1 MPKNKFQRWAV
12 IVIVAV
18 LSISLIGTSF
28 VAIFRPDDGQTATD
42 TEAIQQEY
50 EQRKQI
56 TEVLSQKVEE
66 NPEDLEAKIALGDA
80 YYSKAAVSIQI
91 NVQEYQQDLQTA
103 IDLYQQVLAQK
114 QDNEVLLKLANS
126 AFLAGNKE
134 VAEESYTELL
144 KREPENIDALYGYG
158 MYLFYDKEDPKQA
171 AANWQ
176 KALGL
181 TSDENYKKILEEM
194 IDIAQSITL
203 DNAEGQA
210 EAEQKQE
217 QDSSEQGKSSEQE

>member
-80 YYSKAAVSIQI
+80 YYSKAAVSVQI
-91 NVQEYQQDLQTA
+91 NVQEYQQDLQSA
-103 IDLYQQVLAQK
+103 IDLYQQVLEK
-114 QDNEVLLKLANS
+114 TQDNEVLLKLANT
-126 AFLAGNKE
+126 AFLAGNNE
-134 VAEESYTELL
+134 VAEKSYTELL
-144 KREPENIDALYGYG
+144 AREPENIDGLYGYG
-158 MYLFYDKEDPKQA
+158 MYLFYEKEDPKQA

-176 KALGL
+176 KALNL
-181 TSDENYKKILEEM
+181 TTDENFKKALQEM
-194 IDIAQSITL
+194 IDIAESIDL
-203 DNAEGQA
+203 DSLE
-210 EAEQKQE
+210 E
-217 QDSSEQGKSSEQE
+217 QDNSEGNSQE